1 MAVRRLHT
9 LDFLEREGLHTL
21 LRVLL
26 EAVLHV
32 GRRQLAPLDGR
43 DVLPPD
49 ATAEGECPDALVRA
63 ALPRFGEVTFQ
74 RQIAVAG
81 RLVGERVAQEAV
93 RRETR
98 ELEQSNRLRESRI
111 DDRRIP
117 RRRARDRP
125 ASLGCLRTRGN
136 PIRIRRRRA
145 RAVGP
150 CGQQCDANT
159 GGGSLFQE
167 RAAVEDMTRAALGGH
182 LALLLYGTGRN
193 ERLQSPRVPRTMPS
207 NDGKVKHRF
216 CRSQRTG
223 ETGLSSCLP
232 RKPPDLER

>member
-1 MAVRRLHT
+1 
-9 LDFLEREGLHTL
+9 
-21 LRVLL
+21 
-26 EAVLHV
+26 
-32 GRRQLAPLDGR
+32 
-43 DVLPPD
+43 
-49 ATAEGECPDALVRA
+49 
-63 ALPRFGEVTFQ
+63 
-74 RQIAVAG
+74 
-81 RLVGERVAQEAV
+81 LVGERVAQEAV

-150 CGQQCDANT
+150 CGRQSDANT

-232 RKPPDLER
+232 RKPPDLERAFATMARERVAGLIVPREGIFISCRHQFAEFSAKSRLSVLYPGRDLLR